1 MSRPD
6 ASINLGPSKLKKKII
21 VKKNHIFVDSR
32 FVKTYDEN
40 VNIYLPEKFKS
51 KT

>member
-6 ASINLGPSKLKKKII
+6 ASINLGPSKLKKENCYEKIR
-21 VKKNHIFVDSR
+21 IFVGSR
-32 FVKTYDEN
+32 FVQTCDEN
-40 VNIYLPEKFKS
+40 FNSYLPEKFKS